1 MENGRLQAISSCAPL
16 PEATN
21 GASSELRIWRDSM
34 TPPRPAG
41 VPWLTPYLTVR
52 DARAALSFYQAA
64 FGFAVRDSVEDDGAL
79 MHVEMT
85 YHDQLIV
92 MFAPEGA
99 FGSTA
104 RTPKSAQTVAPQSFY
119 LYVDQV
125 DAVYARAIEAGAK
138 SLSEPQDQFWGDR
151 FAQVEDLDGY
161 RWALARHLS

>member
-1 MENGRLQAISSCAPL
+1 
-16 PEATN
+16 
-21 GASSELRIWRDSM
+21 M
-34 TPPRPAG
+34 TAPRPAG

-52 DARAALSFYQAA
+52 DARASMDFYRAAL
-64 FGFAVRDSVEDDGAL
+64 GFAVRDSVEDDGAI

-119 LYVDQV
+119 LYVDDV
-125 DAVYARAIEAGAK
+125 DAVYARALEAGAK

-161 RWALARHLS
+161 RWALARHLSRFNEK

>member
-1 MENGRLQAISSCAPL
+1 
-16 PEATN
+16 
-21 GASSELRIWRDSM
+21 M

-52 DARAALSFYQAA
+52 DARAAIAFFEAA
-64 FGFAVRDSVEDDGAL
+64 FGFAVRDSVEDDGAV

-104 RTPKSAQTVAPQSFY
+104 RTPRSSDAIAPQSFY
-119 LYVDQV
+119 LYVDNV
-125 DAVYARAIEAGAK
+125 DAVYARALDAGAK

>member
-1 MENGRLQAISSCAPL
+1 
-16 PEATN
+16 
-21 GASSELRIWRDSM
+21 M
-34 TPPRPAG
+34 TAPRPAG

-52 DARAALSFYQAA
+52 DARASMDFYRAAL
-64 FGFAVRDSVEDDGAL
+64 GFAVRDSVEDDGAI

-104 RTPKSAQTVAPQSFY
+104 RTPKSSDAIAPQSFY
-119 LYVDQV
+119 LYVDNV
-125 DAVYARAIEAGAK
+125 DAVYARALDAGAK

>member
-1 MENGRLQAISSCAPL
+1 
-16 PEATN
+16 
-21 GASSELRIWRDSM
+21 M

-41 VPWLTPYLTVR
+41 VPWLTPYMTVR
-52 DARAALSFYQAA
+52 DARAAIAFFEAA
-64 FGFAVRDSVEDDGAL
+64 FGFAVRDSVEDDGAV

-104 RTPKSAQTVAPQSFY
+104 RTPKSSSAIAPQSFY
-119 LYVDQV
+119 LYVDDV
-125 DAVYARAIEAGAK
+125 DAVYARALAAGAK

>member
-1 MENGRLQAISSCAPL
+1 
-16 PEATN
+16 
-21 GASSELRIWRDSM
+21 M

-52 DARAALSFYQAA
+52 DARAAIAFFVAA
-64 FGFAVRDSVEDDGAL
+64 FGFAVRDSIEDDGAV

-104 RTPKSAQTVAPQSFY
+104 HTPKSSNTIAPQSFY
-119 LYVDQV
+119 LYVDDV
-125 DAVYARAIEAGAK
+125 DAVYARSLAAGAK

>member
-1 MENGRLQAISSCAPL
+1 
-16 PEATN
+16 
-21 GASSELRIWRDSM
+21 M

-52 DARAALSFYQAA
+52 DARVAMAFFESA
-64 FGFAVRDSVEDDGAL
+64 FGFTVRDYVEDDGAV

-85 YHDQLIV
+85 YHDQLVV

-104 RTPKSAQTVAPQSFY
+104 HTPKSAGAIAPQSFY
-119 LYVDQV
+119 LYVDDV
-125 DAVYARAIEAGAK
+125 DTVYARALEAGAK

>member
-1 MENGRLQAISSCAPL
+1 
-16 PEATN
+16 
-21 GASSELRIWRDSM
+21 M
-34 TPPRPAG
+34 TAPRPAG

-52 DARAALSFYQAA
+52 DARASMDFYRAAL
-64 FGFAVRDSVEDDGAL
+64 GFAVRDSVEDDGAI

-104 RTPKSAQTVAPQSFY
+104 RTPKSAEAVAPQSFY
-119 LYVDQV
+119 LYVDDV
-125 DAVYARAIEAGAK
+125 DAVYARALEAGAK

-151 FAQVEDLDGY
+151 FAQIEDLDGY

>member
-1 MENGRLQAISSCAPL
+1 
-16 PEATN
+16 
-21 GASSELRIWRDSM
+21 M
-34 TPPRPAG
+34 TAPRPAG

-52 DARAALSFYQAA
+52 DARASMDFYRAAL
-64 FGFAVRDSVEDDGAL
+64 GFAVRDSVEDDGAI

-119 LYVDQV
+119 LYVDDV
-125 DAVYARAIEAGAK
+125 DAVYARALEAGAK

>member
-1 MENGRLQAISSCAPL
+1 
-16 PEATN
+16 
-21 GASSELRIWRDSM
+21 M
-34 TPPRPAG
+34 TAPRPAG

-52 DARAALSFYQAA
+52 DARASMDFYRAAL
-64 FGFAVRDSVEDDGAL
+64 GFAVRDSVEDDGAI

-104 RTPKSAQTVAPQSFY
+104 RTPKSAQNVAPQSFY
-119 LYVDQV
+119 LYVDDV
-125 DAVYARAIEAGAK
+125 DAVYARALEAGAK

>member
-1 MENGRLQAISSCAPL
+1 
-16 PEATN
+16 
-21 GASSELRIWRDSM
+21 M
-34 TPPRPAG
+34 TAPRPAG

-52 DARAALSFYQAA
+52 DARVSMNFYRAAL
-64 FGFAVRDSVEDDGAL
+64 GFAVRDSVEDDGAL

-119 LYVDQV
+119 LYVDDV
-125 DAVYARAIEAGAK
+125 DAVYARALEAGAK

>member
-1 MENGRLQAISSCAPL
+1 
-16 PEATN
+16 
-21 GASSELRIWRDSM
+21 M

-52 DARAALSFYQAA
+52 EARTAVAFYEAA
-64 FGFAVRDSVEDDGAL
+64 FGFAVRDSVEDDGAI

-104 RTPKSAQTVAPQSFY
+104 RTPKSAQTIAPQSFY
-119 LYVDQV
+119 LYVDDV
-125 DAVYARAIEAGAK
+125 DAVYARALEAGAK

>member
-1 MENGRLQAISSCAPL
+1 MS
-16 PEATN
+16 
-21 GASSELRIWRDSM
+21 AS
-34 TPPRPAG
+34 RPAG

-52 DARAALSFYQAA
+52 EARAAMAFFEAA
-64 FGFAVRDSVEDDGAL
+64 FGFAVRDCVEDDGAV

-104 RTPKSAQTVAPQSFY
+104 RTPKSAGTTAPQSFY
-119 LYVDQV
+119 LYVDDV
-125 DAVYARAIEAGAK
+125 DAVYARALAAGAK

-161 RWALARHLS
+161 RWALARHL

>member
-1 MENGRLQAISSCAPL
+1 
-16 PEATN
+16 
-21 GASSELRIWRDSM
+21 M

-52 DARAALSFYQAA
+52 DAHAAIDFFRAA
-64 FGFAVRDSVEDDGAL
+64 FGFAVRDSVEDDGAV

-104 RTPKSAQTVAPQSFY
+104 RTPKSSDAVAPQSFY
-119 LYVDQV
+119 LYVDDV
-125 DAVYARAIEAGAK
+125 DAVYARALVAGAK

>member
-1 MENGRLQAISSCAPL
+1 
-16 PEATN
+16 
-21 GASSELRIWRDSM
+21 M
-34 TPPRPAG
+34 TAPRPAG

-52 DARAALSFYQAA
+52 DARASMDFYRAAL
-64 FGFAVRDSVEDDGAL
+64 GFAVRDSVEDDGAI

-104 RTPKSAQTVAPQSFY
+104 RTPKSAEAVAPQSFY
-119 LYVDQV
+119 LYVDDV
-125 DAVYARAIEAGAK
+125 DAVYARALEAGAK

>member
-1 MENGRLQAISSCAPL
+1 
-16 PEATN
+16 
-21 GASSELRIWRDSM
+21 M

-52 DARAALSFYQAA
+52 DARASMDFYRAAL
-64 FGFAVRDSVEDDGAL
+64 GFAVRDSVEDDGAI

-119 LYVDQV
+119 LYVDDV
-125 DAVYARAIEAGAK
+125 DAVYARALEAGAK

>member
-1 MENGRLQAISSCAPL
+1 
-16 PEATN
+16 
-21 GASSELRIWRDSM
+21 M

-52 DARAALSFYQAA
+52 DARASMSFYRAA
-64 FGFAVRDSVEDDGAL
+64 LGFAVRDSVEDDGAI

-119 LYVDQV
+119 LYVDDV
-125 DAVYARAIEAGAK
+125 DAVYARALEAGAK

>member
-1 MENGRLQAISSCAPL
+1 
-16 PEATN
+16 
-21 GASSELRIWRDSM
+21 M
-34 TPPRPAG
+34 TSPRPAG

-52 DARAALSFYQAA
+52 DARITIAFYEAA
-64 FGFAVRDSVEDDGAL
+64 FGFRVRDSVHDDGTL

-85 YHDQLIV
+85 YQDQLIV

-104 RTPKSAQTVAPQSFY
+104 RDAEKRRRDRPQSFY
-119 LYVDQV
+119 LYVDDV
-125 DAVYARAIEAGAK
+125 DTVHARAITAGAR

-151 FAQVEDLDGY
+151 FAQIEDLDGY

>member
-1 MENGRLQAISSCAPL
+1 
-16 PEATN
+16 
-21 GASSELRIWRDSM
+21 M
-34 TPPRPAG
+34 TAPRPAG

-52 DARAALSFYQAA
+52 DARASMDFYRTAL
-64 FGFAVRDSVEDDGAL
+64 GFAVRDSVEDDGAI

-119 LYVDQV
+119 LYVDDV
-125 DAVYARAIEAGAK
+125 DAVYARALEAGAK

>member
-1 MENGRLQAISSCAPL
+1 
-16 PEATN
+16 
-21 GASSELRIWRDSM
+21 M

-52 DARAALSFYQAA
+52 DARASMNFYRAAL
-64 FGFAVRDSVEDDGAL
+64 GFAVRDSVEDDGAI

-119 LYVDQV
+119 LYVDDV
-125 DAVYARAIEAGAK
+125 DAVYARALEAGAK